1 MSKLAEE
8 FLKIQTYE
16 EYNRRRAEFKG
27 LSIMEPEVREH
38 LGKICPHAP
47 DNVVKDGIIVE
58 IRPQDRNW

>member
-1 MSKLAEE
+1 MSWQAEE

-16 EYNRRRAEFKG
+16 EYNRRRAELKG
-27 LSIMEPEVREH
+27 LDITEPGVREH
-38 LGKICPHAP
+38 LREICPHAP